1 MGLTTKATQRQ
12 PQLIFRLPA
21 GFPQRVRRQDQ
32 HPAGEVLLPGIGFTV
47 FCAEQVQLCQLCP
60 VFADESVQHGGVAIY
75 EEGMPVSSIFGDKD
89 GSAPLLIVLMVAA
102 VIGLLLQ
109 GVGQHK
115 AHPLVAILVDNA
127 FGAVGPKMHPVK
139 ALADG
144 QLYGPG
150 AGTVGAEIGT
160 PQLQLAPLPSL
171 FGRVGVHRLT
181 RQHRQCLLPP
191 KAAPVQTGSI
201 HSA

>member
-1 MGLTTKATQRQ
+1 M
-12 PQLIFRLPA
+12 
-21 GFPQRVRRQDQ
+21 
-32 HPAGEVLLPGIGFTV
+32 
-47 FCAEQVQLCQLCP
+47 P
-60 VFADESVQHGGVAIY
+60 VF
-75 EEGMPVSSIFGDKD
+75 SIFGNED
-89 GSAPLLIVLMVAA
+89 GPAPLLIGLMVAA

-115 AHPLVAILVDNA
+115 AHPLVAVLVNNA
-127 FGAVGPKMHPVK
+127 FDAVGAQMHPVK
-139 ALADG
+139 VPADG
-144 QLYGPG
+144 QFYGPG
-150 AGTVGAEIGT
+150 TGTVGAEISP

-191 KAAPVQTGSI
+191 KAVPVRTDST